1 MRRARLRAG
10 GGSHRPHRTSLVRL
24 AFETVR
30 SLWWSRRA
38 IGLHAAL
45 VVALPGFFVLF
56 WWQLHRALSGNDL
69 SWAYTFEWPFFA
81 AYAVWM
87 WWRLVHEP
95 SAEPARSE
103 IGGAASRRER
113 PGRQQSAEGNGPVA
127 PPEDDSLFDPYDE
140 SEPELAAYNRYLAGL
155 HAADRRKRF

>member
-1 MRRARLRAG
+1 
-10 GGSHRPHRTSLVRL
+10 
-24 AFETVR
+24 
-30 SLWWSRRA
+30 
-38 IGLHAAL
+38 LHAAL

-69 SWAYTFEWPFFA
+69 SWVYSFEWPFFA

-87 WWRLVHEP
+87 WWRLVHED

-103 IGGAASRRER
+103 AGGVPAHLVQ
-113 PGRQQSAEGNGPVA
+113 PGRQHGDGGNGVA
-127 PPEDDSLFDPYDE
+127 PAADDSLFDPYDE

-155 HAADRRKRF
+155 HAADRRKRP